1 MRGRG
6 FRPRPLFAALS
17 LLLCLSAYAEPSGA
31 SSSAKDASKDTQGQA
46 AIGTVVDLQEA
57 RARLAKA
64 SGADYIALLSAFSS
78 SLEPS
83 DALLLLSESI
93 PALPQAE
100 RYPFL
105 VKSGALSLLLGLFSD
120 AASRYAEASSLAKG
134 GKDARLLLRS
144 ARCSL
149 AAGDIERASAV
160 SADILIG
167 SPEPAVADQARLVSA
182 WALVAQGRTA
192 DARDVAASVAAP
204 ATGGSSHDTR
214 QDNRDARCEA
224 RFILWLIADDS
235 AGKAVLASS
244 LAADF
249 PGSPEALIA
258 TGAAAAPPLPHWY
271 LGGLGADI
279 SSGAARSEA
288 SGDSKLAKRVGEDEP
303 SAGKSSAPVEKPKGK
318 GLSHARLQL
327 GYFSVEEN
335 AEALKDEL
343 SSKGFAAAIE
353 ERPRPDKT
361 GGEAKRW
368 IVTVESGAD
377 LAKTIQ
383 KLKDSG
389 YEAYTIE

>member
-1 MRGRG
+1 V
-6 FRPRPLFAALS
+6 
-17 LLLCLSAYAEPSGA
+17 
-31 SSSAKDASKDTQGQA
+31 AKGASKDAKDQT
-46 AIGTVVDLQEA
+46 AIGAITDLKEA

-64 SGADYIALLSAFSS
+64 AGITAGGADYRALLSAFSS

-105 VKSGALSLLLGLFSD
+105 VESGDLSLLLGLFAD

-134 GKDARLLLRS
+134 GKDERLLLRS

-149 AAGDIERASAV
+149 AAGDPERASAV
-160 SADILIG
+160 SADVLIG
-167 SPEPAVADQARLVSA
+167 SPEPFLADEARLVSA

-192 DARDVAASVAAP
+192 DARAVAASVAAP
-204 ATGGSSHDTR
+204 ATGGSSHDDAR
-214 QDNRDARCEA
+214 LADRDDRCEA
-224 RFILWLIADDS
+224 RFILWLIAGDS
-235 AGKAVLASS
+235 AGKAAIASS
-244 LAADF
+244 LASDF

-258 TGAAAAPPLPHWY
+258 TGAATAPPLPHWY

-279 SSGAARSEA
+279 SSGAASSREA
-288 SGDSKLAKRVGEDEP
+288 SGDSKPAKRVGEGESP
-303 SAGKSSAPVEKPKGK
+303 AGQSAALIEKTAVAAGKAAPGK
-318 GLSHARLQL
+318 RLQL
-327 GYFSVEEN
+327 GYFSVGEN

-343 SSKGFAAAIE
+343 ASKGFAAAVE
-353 ERPRPDKT
+353 ERLRPDKS
-361 GGEAKRW
+361 GGEVKRW

-383 KLKDSG
+383 KLKDAG